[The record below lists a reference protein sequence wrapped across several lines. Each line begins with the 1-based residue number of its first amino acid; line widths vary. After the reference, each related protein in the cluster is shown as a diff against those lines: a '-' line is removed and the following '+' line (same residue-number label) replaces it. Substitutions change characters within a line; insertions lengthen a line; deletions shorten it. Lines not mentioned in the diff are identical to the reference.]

1 MGRSPAGR
9 LMTLVVVAL
18 GTLVGLFH
26 IGFGLANFQPG
37 FPKLEGVA
45 AITAGLAI
53 LASLAVAR
61 RSMSRALLT
70 AFLGTLPLVAWFAY
84 AVPVERSSDP
94 MFFWASLV
102 LPTTTGL
109 SLLVLRRNCVHE

>member
-1 MGRSPAGR
+1 MPW
-9 LMTLVVVAL
+9 TVWAL
-18 GTLVGLFH
+18 AVPTGLIH
-26 IGFGLANFQPG
+26 ILFGLANFQPG

-61 RSMSRALLT
+61 RSVYRALLT
-70 AFLGTLPLVAWFAY
+70 AFFGTLPLLVWFAY

-94 MFFWASLV
+94 VFFWASLV
-102 LPTTTGL
+102 LPTGTGL
-109 SLLVLRRNCVHE
+109 SVLILSRRRATSGRHR